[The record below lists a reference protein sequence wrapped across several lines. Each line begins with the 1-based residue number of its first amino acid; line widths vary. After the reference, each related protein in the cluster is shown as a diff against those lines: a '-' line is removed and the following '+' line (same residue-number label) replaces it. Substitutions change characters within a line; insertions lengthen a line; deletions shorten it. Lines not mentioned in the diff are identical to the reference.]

1 MNVTNTLRLIAGGL
15 VLACCAAALAA
26 PAPWYRWRSKVDG
39 KVVCA
44 QVMSPQ
50 GWQKDSPPY
59 EDSRCEK
66 LVHAK

>member
-1 MNVTNTLRLIAGGL
+1 MNTPLSFRLLAAGL
-15 VLACCAAALAA
+15 MLACCGAALAN

-44 QVMSPQ
+44 QVMSPE

-59 EDSRCEK
+59 QDSRCEK
-66 LVHAK
+66 LLHPK

>member
-1 MNVTNTLRLIAGGL
+1 MNTPNTIRLIAAGL
-15 VLACCAAALAA
+15 ALACCTAVVAN